1 MVPAQLSMQL
11 RELESWKIKYISHD
25 SWKCRWAPMT
35 DHETRQHTR
44 WGLAMQEQHA
54 KRENNNMGGMRGCAS
69 RVVGR
74 SFSCITVVM
83 FLIIYCLDYT
93 TNNRK
98 ECHFLMLISFVF
110 FFSSSRSVHSLL
122 YFVSLLQSTASLR

>member
-1 MVPAQLSMQL
+1 
-11 RELESWKIKYISHD
+11 
-25 SWKCRWAPMT
+25 MT